1 MNRRFLLAGMAM
13 LGGCSVLP
21 SVPYEQ
27 RREWPLAA
35 RRSAVVPPRAGGRVL
50 LVRTTAAAPGLE
62 ARGLRWQLPDGS
74 LHVDFY
80 EQWAVPPA
88 QAVDSALRQF
98 LADSGLF
105 AAVVGPGSR
114 VPADLVLE
122 PELTTLIAD
131 PGAHIARAALALVL
145 LDQRPGATRVLL
157 QTTVTA
163 QAPLAGEAAPEL
175 VAAMQAA
182 VSQVLRAAERAIG
195 AAVPP

>member
-1 MNRRFLLAGMAM
+1 MKRRWLLAGMAM

-21 SVPYEQ
+21 KVAYEQ
-27 RREWPLAA
+27 RREWPLTAH
-35 RRSAVVPPRAGGRVL
+35 RPAVLPPRHSGRVL
-50 LVRTTAAAPGLE
+50 LVRTMGAAPGLE
-62 ARGLRWQLPDGS
+62 ARGLQWKLPDGS

-88 QAVDSALRQF
+88 QAVEAALRQW

-131 PGAHIARAALALVL
+131 PAAHVARAAFALVL
-145 LDQRPGATRVLL
+145 LDQRSGSNTVLL
-157 QTTVTA
+157 QTTVAA
-163 QAPLAGEAAPEL
+163 QAPLMDDSAPAL
-175 VAAMQAA
+175 AAAMQAA
-182 VSQVLRAAERAIG
+182 VLDVLRAAERTIG
-195 AAVPP
+195 AAARV